1 MIILDLSQV
10 MISNLMAQI
19 GNHHNAEIDE
29 NLLRH
34 MVLNSI
40 RANKKQFS
48 HEYGELIVACD
59 SRNSWR
65 RDIFPYYKANRRK
78 NREESELNWT
88 MIFETLGRI
97 RDELQEFFPYRV
109 IQIEGAEADDV
120 IATLVKEYHSEGI
133 LILSGDKDFSQLQ
146 QYARIKQYDPTR
158 KKYIVCDNPKS
169 FLKEHI
175 IRGDS
180 GDGVPNFLSEDNTF
194 VLGVRQKSISSKKLV
209 EWLAQE
215 PESFCDEYMMRNF
228 KRNQTLVDFD
238 YIPDSIEVDVVKAY
252 NEQAN
257 KGRSKLFNYFIKY
270 KLKNLLTDINDF

>member
-65 RDIFPYYKANRRK
+65 REIFPYYKANRRK

-120 IATLVKEYHSEGI
+120 IATLVKEYHAEGV

-158 KKYIVCDNPKS
+158 KKFIVCDNPKL

-238 YIPDSIEVDVVKAY
+238 YIPESIEVDVVKAY
-252 NEQAN
+252 NEQAD

>member
-1 MIILDLSQV
+1 

-65 RDIFPYYKANRRK
+65 REIFPYYKANRRK

-120 IATLVKEYHSEGI
+120 IATLVKEYHAEGV

-158 KKYIVCDNPKS
+158 KKFIVCDNPKL

-215 PESFCDEYMMRNF
+215 PELFCDEYMMRNF

-238 YIPDSIEVDVVKAY
+238 YIPESIEVDVVKAY
-252 NEQAN
+252 NEQAD

>member
-1 MIILDLSQV
+1 